1 LLISTTSLVFS
12 PLASNNCLPSRPGKI
27 EDASGK
33 EVGYGVQ
40 CEEGLVSP
48 RYAYGFLVDRT
59 GKFLASLAITAVVL
73 VAGGLAWCLPLAV
86 DATIADE

>member
-33 EVGYGVQ
+33 EVGYGLQ
-40 CEEGLVSP
+40 CEDSGLSDG
-48 RYAYGFLVDRT
+48 AGFRRLFR
-59 GKFLASLAITAVVL
+59 
-73 VAGGLAWCLPLAV
+73 
-86 DATIADE
+86 